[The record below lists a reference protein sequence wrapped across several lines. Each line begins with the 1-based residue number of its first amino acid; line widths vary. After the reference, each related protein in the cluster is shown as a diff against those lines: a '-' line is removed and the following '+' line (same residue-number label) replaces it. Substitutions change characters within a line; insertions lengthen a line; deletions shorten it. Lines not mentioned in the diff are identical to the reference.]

1 MRLLDII
8 RTISVKVTSRLATQR
23 RMSHFKC
30 GDCEEA
36 ERCGRRPSD
45 NCIERAVQI
54 ERDGDK
60 SRSSSLRGYE
70 ATY

>member
-23 RMSHFKC
+23 RMAHFKC

-36 ERCGRRPSD
+36 ERCGRLPSD

-60 SRSSSLRGYE
+60 SPSSSLRGYE